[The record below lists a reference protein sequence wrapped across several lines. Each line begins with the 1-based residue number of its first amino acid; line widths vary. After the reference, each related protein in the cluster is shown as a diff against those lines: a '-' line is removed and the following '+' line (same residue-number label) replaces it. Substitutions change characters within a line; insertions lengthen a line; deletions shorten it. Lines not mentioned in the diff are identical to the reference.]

1 MQHQSIFVYCFQRSL
16 QISLTVAQK
25 IFLTPHIQSWWQ
37 TDVSQRC
44 QTGLESKS
52 LVGTSDVSRPQSFG
66 FDFNLAQW
74 KLAAIYTVYLVVIV
88 LPTNCLTNWKTLNTS
103 QPLYISE
110 CNTSQPLWTHL
121 SLSSVQILAFFQY
134 KSPYQT
140 TRYYK
145 QLFLSGLFGACT
157 FYLEL
162 STCTHSFY
170 RHPIHL

>member
-1 MQHQSIFVYCFQRSL
+1 MRHQSIFVYCFQTSL
-16 QISLTVAQK
+16 QISLTVEQK

-52 LVGTSDVSRPQSFG
+52 LVWTSDVSRPEFWLQLQSSSMKIRRDLHCLPCG
-66 FDFNLAQW
+66 HRTTY
-74 KLAAIYTVYLVVIV
+74 KL
-88 LPTNCLTNWKTLNTS
+88 CLTTWKTR
-103 QPLYISE
+103 
-110 CNTSQPLWTHL
+110 NTSQPLWTHF
-121 SLSSVQILAFFQY
+121 SPSSVQILAFFQY

-145 QLFLSGLFGACT
+145 QLFLSGLFGVCT

-162 STCTHSFY
+162 STCMQSFY